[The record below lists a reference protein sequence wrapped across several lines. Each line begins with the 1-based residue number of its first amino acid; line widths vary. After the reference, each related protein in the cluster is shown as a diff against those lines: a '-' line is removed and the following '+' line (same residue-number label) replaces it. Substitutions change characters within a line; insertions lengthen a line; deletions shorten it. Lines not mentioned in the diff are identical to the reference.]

1 MSGSMATSA
10 TGGSASSQADSVDAR
25 TWNPRPAASFT
36 IRALVL
42 LIPIA
47 VGVIAVKVAVMLVPR
62 PDGRLL
68 FCGWMAALILISFT
82 ASLGTQRVT
91 RRVAPLAML
100 FKMSLVFPDEAPSRF
115 GAAMRSGSL
124 RSLARRFERSDTAH
138 PEQAAAEALVG
149 LITQLGRHDRLTRGH
164 AERVRAYSVML
175 GEQIGLS
182 PDDVQKLNW
191 AALVHDIGKLQVP
204 EELLNKPDRPTA
216 GEWMILRTHPAAS
229 AGYIE
234 PLRTWLGEWV
244 DAATQ
249 HHERFDGTGYPLRLA
264 GKDISL
270 AGRIVAIADAYDVM
284 TAARSYKKP
293 LPAAQARAELTR
305 NSGTQFDPQ
314 LVRSFLE
321 ISLGKMRRIIGPLGW
336 LSQFPDLIRTPITA
350 VTMSTTGFIT
360 AGAIGLAT
368 AVGAASPPAQPTQ
381 QPRDAAPH
389 VEEFNGPVTST
400 TLLPGVV
407 VDPAQTVPPV
417 PSTEVVPTTLGEVVS
432 AGAAP
437 TTAPGLTPLPTTP
450 PVTEPVE
457 ITVAPA
463 PPTPA
468 DTTPVAPAPTTLPPP
483 TTTPPTTVPTTTVAP
498 PTTPVP
504 TTAAPGVMKA
514 VNDGAFV
521 PHNRSV
527 TIQVLQND
535 DFAGSAPN
543 VSTLAVVAPPAHGSA
558 TVSGQNIVYRPSDG
572 YRGPDSFK
580 YSICSLAGSC
590 AQATVFISVT
600 NN

>member
-1 MSGSMATSA
+1 
-10 TGGSASSQADSVDAR
+10 
-25 TWNPRPAASFT
+25 
-36 IRALVL
+36 
-42 LIPIA
+42 
-47 VGVIAVKVAVMLVPR
+47 
-62 PDGRLL
+62 
-68 FCGWMAALILISFT
+68 MAALIAISFA
-82 ASLGTQRVT
+82 ASLGTQRAT
-91 RRVAPLAML
+91 RRVAPLVML
-100 FKMSLVFPDEAPSRF
+100 LKMSLVFPDEAPSRF

-124 RSLARRFERSDTAH
+124 RSLARRFERSGPAH

-182 PDDVQKLNW
+182 PDDLQKLNW

-216 GEWMILRTHPAAS
+216 GEWMVLRTHPAAG

-234 PLRTWLGEWV
+234 PLRGWLGEWV

-305 NSGTQFDPQ
+305 SSGTQFDPQ

-350 VTMSTTGFIT
+350 VAMSTTGLIT

-368 AVGAASPPAQPTQ
+368 AVGAISPPIQPEQ
-381 QPRDAAPH
+381 QPHDAAPH
-389 VEEFNGPVTST
+389 VEQFNGPVTST
-400 TLLPGVV
+400 TLLLATV
-407 VDPAQTVPPV
+407 VDPAQTAPPV
-417 PSTEVVPTTLGEVVS
+417 SSTEPVPTTLGQVVS

-437 TTAPGLTPLPTTP
+437 TTLPVSAPTVTTP
-450 PVTEPVE
+450 PAPTPVE
-457 ITVAPA
+457 TTAAPE
-463 PPTPA
+463 PQNPV
-468 DTTPVAPAPTTLPPP
+468 DTTPIAPAPTTLAPP
-483 TTTPPTTVPTTTVAP
+483 TTTSPTTVPATTVAP
-498 PTTPVP
+498 TTTPVP
-504 TTAAPGVMKA
+504 TTAVPGVMKA

-527 TIQVLQND
+527 TIHVLQND
-535 DFAGSAPN
+535 DFGGSVPN

-558 TVSGQNIVYRPSDG
+558 TVSGQNIIYRPGDG
-572 YRGPDSFK
+572 YRGPDSFR
-580 YSICSLAGSC
+580 YSICSQEGSC
-590 AQATVFISVT
+590 GQATVFISVT
-600 NN
+600 ND